1 MIIRNV
7 RVVLLNV
14 LIARVVI
21 TARYVQ
27 AGTIWKEIGIEST
40 QEDACLVQRK
50 IIVRNAMKKVIGAG
64 SVILGVHS
72 GG

>member
-14 LIARVVI
+14 LIAKVVI
-21 TARYVQ
+21 TARYAQV
-27 AGTIWKEIGIEST
+27 GIIWKEIGIEST

-64 SVILGVHS
+64 SVFLGVHF